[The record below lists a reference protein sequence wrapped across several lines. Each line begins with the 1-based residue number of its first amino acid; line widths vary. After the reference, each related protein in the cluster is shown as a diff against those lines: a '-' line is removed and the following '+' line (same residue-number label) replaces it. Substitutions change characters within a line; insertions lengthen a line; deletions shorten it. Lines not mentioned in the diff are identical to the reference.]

1 MFTGTTLLELIL
13 LNRYFTVL
21 FHNPGRKLQ
30 IIILH
35 YLLAGAILFTSSVS
49 FFPMPVTGLLTMAST
64 FLIARLYA
72 VRPGSQ
78 LIFSALY
85 LILGFIAE
93 SLSYCLIL
101 AIRPAHGVNQ
111 LSRLEQRLLI
121 LFISALIM
129 LLFINFIRL
138 IKRGQDYKIS
148 KSYYFIM
155 TLIILISLL
164 ILNTLFFY
172 SRINLWYILS
182 VIGILGI
189 NFLIIFLFDRM
200 IEIFRL
206 AEVNYRLQRQMDA
219 QDISYKQ
226 TVHSFMGIKR
236 IIHDTNKQLVYIRA
250 CIEAGHALEGIEHIN
265 RILHQIEAS
274 CQKVTTGN
282 LAIDAL
288 ISNALSIAYD
298 RRIAMEHKIHI
309 IAAEINIDRY
319 DLCIVLGNLLDNS
332 IEAAQQVSGTE
343 NRFIQLHIHSNNN
356 ALVIYVGNSMADP
369 PLSEPLSHK
378 DNPGLHGIGLS
389 NVQRTADKYGG
400 HLKTTAKNGKFE
412 TVVVLPYPKIS
423 DSI

>member
-1 MFTGTTLLELIL
+1 M
-13 LNRYFTVL
+13 
-21 FHNPGRKLQ
+21 
-30 IIILH
+30 
-35 YLLAGAILFTSSVS
+35 FTSSVS
-49 FFPMPVTGLLTMAST
+49 FFPMHVTGLLTIAST

-101 AIRPAHGVNQ
+101 AIRAAHGVNQ

-129 LLFINFIRL
+129 LLFITVIRL

-148 KSYYFIM
+148 KTYYFIM

-219 QDISYKQ
+219 QDTSYKQ

-265 RILHQIEAS
+265 KILQQVEVS

-288 ISNALSIAYD
+288 ISNALSLAYD
-298 RRIAMEHKIHI
+298 RQIAMEHKIHVT
-309 IAAEINIDRY
+309 AADINIDRY
-319 DLCIVLGNLLDNS
+319 DLCIVLGNLLDNA
-332 IEAAQQVSGTE
+332 IEAAQQVSGIGS
-343 NRFIQLHIHSNNN
+343 RFIHLRIHSNNN

-369 PLSEPLSHK
+369 SPSEPQSRK
-378 DNPGLHGIGLS
+378 ENPWLHGIGLS

-400 HLKTTAKNGKFE
+400 HLKTTAKTGEFE
-412 TVVVLPYPKIS
+412 TVVVLPFPKIS
-423 DSI
+423 GPIK